1 MQMSERPGNRL
12 TAAIALTAAL
22 LGMLPGAQA
31 ADSAWVRS
39 DYVEARLISATD
51 ATGDLAVVPL
61 GLELRIKPGWKTY
74 WRSPGDAGL
83 PPKLDWAGSTNLK
96 SADLAYPAPHRF
108 ELFGLQTFGY
118 ADHVVFPIA
127 ITPETQGRPLD
138 LKAHAELLVCEQI
151 CVPQTVDLALSL
163 PEGSASPSDEAQTIG
178 KFSSQVPRKDGAA
191 GLNITAARDV
201 TVDGKRALEISA
213 RSVEPFTQPDVFAE
227 VTPAVSLGAPQVT
240 LNGDGKGAVI
250 LLPVAGELPAGTS
263 LSGRDVTLTLVDSGR
278 AVEQSMTVAAG
289 GAVDRRAQLTQL
301 GVMIGLALLGGLI
314 LNLMPCV
321 LPVLSLKL
329 MSVVSHGGEQPG
341 RIRAGFLATAS
352 GILVSFG
359 LIAVALIL
367 LRRGGQLVGWGIQFQ
382 EPGFIAFMAVVVTLF
397 AANMAGL
404 FEVPL
409 PRALSGAGGGS
420 GLAGDFTTGLFAT
433 LLATPCSAP
442 FLGTAVGFALA
453 GGAKHV
459 LLIFGALG
467 LGFASPYLLV
477 AAFPRLAA
485 SLPKPGRWML
495 YLKWILAALLA
506 ATAVWLLTVLAEQI
520 GMRMTLGVTA
530 LLLGLIAVLIL
541 SRFASGRLAAISGI
555 SAAVLAVA
563 AVAAPATTTPEHAAS
578 LAAGGNVAWSPF
590 DRNAIRG
597 LVSQGKTVFV
607 DVTADWCITCKANK
621 QFVIERPPVA
631 GRLGNG
637 IVPMQ
642 ADWTRPDPRITEF
655 LSGHG
660 RFGIPFNIVYGPG
673 APSGIVLPEILTE
686 AIVLSALD
694 RASAPAGQANAADR
708 SERE

>member
-1 MQMSERPGNRL
+1 MQTPERRGKFWM
-12 TAAIALTAAL
+12 AAL
-22 LGMLPGAQA
+22 AFAVALLAILPGAQA
-31 ADSAWVRS
+31 AESAWARS
-39 DYVEARLISATD
+39 DFVEARLISATD
-51 ATGDLAVVPL
+51 TTGDLAVVPL
-61 GLELRIKPGWKTY
+61 GLEVKIKPGWKTY

-83 PPKLDWAGSTNLK
+83 PPKLDWAGSANLK

-118 ADHVVFPIA
+118 ADHVIFPIA
-127 ITPETQGRPLD
+127 ITPEATGKPLD
-138 LKAHAELLVCEQI
+138 LKARAELLVCEQI

-163 PEGSASPSDEAQTIG
+163 PEGQASPSDEAQAIG
-178 KFSSQVPRKDGAA
+178 KFSAQVPRKDGAA
-191 GLNITAARDV
+191 GLNITAAREV
-201 TVDGKRALEISA
+201 TADGKRALEISA

-227 VTPAVSLGAPQVT
+227 ITPAVSLGAPQVT
-240 LNGDGKGAVI
+240 LNADGKGATI
-250 LLPVAGELPAGTS
+250 LLPVAGELPAGTT

-289 GAVDRRAQLTQL
+289 GTVDRAAQLTQL
-301 GVMIGLALLGGLI
+301 GIMIGLALLGGLI

-341 RIRAGFLATAS
+341 RIRAGFLATAF

-409 PRALSGAGGGS
+409 PRALSRAGGGGA

-459 LLIFGALG
+459 LLIFAALG

-485 SLPKPGRWML
+485 RLPKPGPWML

-506 ATAVWLLTVLAEQI
+506 LTAIWLLTVLVEQI
-520 GMRMTLGVTA
+520 GMRATLGVTA
-530 LLLGLIAVLIL
+530 LLLGLVAVLIL
-541 SRFASGRLAAISGI
+541 GRFASGRLAAISGV

-563 AVAAPATTTPEHAAS
+563 AVAAPATTTPERMA
-578 LAAGGNVAWSPF
+578 AAGTASGNVAWSPF

-621 QFVIERPPVA
+621 QFVIERQPVA
-631 GRLGNG
+631 DRLGNG

-642 ADWTRPDPRITEF
+642 ADWTRPDPKITEF
-655 LSGHG
+655 LSGYG

-673 APSGIVLPEILTE
+673 APSGIVLPEILTDE
-686 AIVLSALD
+686 IVLGALD
-694 RASAPAGQANAADR
+694 RASGQAKAADR
-708 SERE
+708 SE